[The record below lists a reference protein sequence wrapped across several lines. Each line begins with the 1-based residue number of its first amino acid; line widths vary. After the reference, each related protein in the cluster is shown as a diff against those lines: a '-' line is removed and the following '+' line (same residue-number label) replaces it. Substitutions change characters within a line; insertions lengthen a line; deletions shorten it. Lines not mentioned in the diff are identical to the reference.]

1 MHKLFNN
8 SITHILKVR
17 TFFSY
22 NKIKFL
28 RKMELEYFKNDLA
41 KNGIDINELLEGCL
55 DTFSD
60 MLN

>member
-1 MHKLFNN
+1 
-8 SITHILKVR
+8 
-17 TFFSY
+17 
-22 NKIKFL
+22 
-28 RKMELEYFKNDLA
+28 MELEYFKNDLA